1 MFPLFRF
8 EVKYYINNMSE
19 AIRNV
24 GLFVSIVLLYPFSH
38 VAGEGATQQ
47 LAGSILWIALT
58 VMVGLGGI
66 TLYSRDH
73 ESGRLEYYQL
83 SKAGL
88 AGIICA
94 KWMAYYLVI
103 TVPLVVILPVVALLV
118 DIPVGAW
125 CHYGLGLA
133 SGAMAL
139 TILGS
144 LISAVLTGLDKAG
157 AVLGLVLL
165 PLTIPIII
173 FGTHYLANPGDLL
186 TTDLFFLWGF
196 SLLLLPILCFGG
208 ASCIR
213 AAN

>member
-1 MFPLFRF
+1 MFPVFRF
-8 EVKYYINNMSE
+8 EVKYYIKNSSE
-19 AIRNV
+19 AIRNI

-38 VAGEGATQQ
+38 VAGEHAYQG

-58 VMVGLGGI
+58 VMAGLGGI

-88 AGIICA
+88 AGVIFA
-94 KWMAYYLVI
+94 KWLAYYLVI
-103 TVPLVVILPVVALLV
+103 TVPLAVVLPVVALLV

-125 CHYGLGLA
+125 GHYGLGLA

-144 LISAVLTGLDKAG
+144 LISVVLTGLDKAG

-165 PLTIPIII
+165 PLTIPVVI
-173 FGTHYLANPGDLL
+173 FGTHYLANTDDLL
-186 TTDLFFLWGF
+186 TADLAFLWGF
-196 SLLLLPILCFGG
+196 SMLLLPLLCFGG